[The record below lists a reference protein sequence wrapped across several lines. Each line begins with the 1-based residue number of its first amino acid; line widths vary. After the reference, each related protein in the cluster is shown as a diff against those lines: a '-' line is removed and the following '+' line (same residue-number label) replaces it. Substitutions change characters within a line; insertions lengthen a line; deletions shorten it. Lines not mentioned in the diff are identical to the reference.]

1 MPPPDRDRDGRVLG
15 RDGIEDGLGG
25 LRRCHCIVLCVGIR

>member
-1 MPPPDRDRDGRVLG
+1 MPPPDRDRDGSVLG

-25 LRRCHCIVLCVGIR
+25 LRRYQCIGLCVGIR